1 MRRLVV
7 FSGAGMSA
15 ESGLRTFRESDG
27 LWEEYDINEVAT
39 PEAWKANPKL
49 VLEFY
54 NMRRRQV
61 LEADPN
67 EAHKALVKLE
77 EKFDVQIVTQNI
89 DDLHERAG
97 SNKVL
102 HLHGEVVKCKPD
114 DGSDGLYP
122 VEKDLELGDLSPNGV
137 QLRPHVVWFGE
148 VVPEMAN
155 AIEIMRRAHIVVI
168 IGTSLNVY
176 PAAGLIHYA
185 PRYAEYYL
193 VNPNEVRQP
202 DLKNL
207 RIIKAGATAAVPDLV
222 DELLKLADVEK
233 V

>member
-1 MRRLVV
+1 MRRLVI

-27 LWEEYDINEVAT
+27 LWEEYDIHEVAT
-39 PEAWKANPKL
+39 PEAWRANPKL

-54 NMRRRQV
+54 NMRRKQV
-61 LEADPN
+61 IEAQPN
-67 EAHKALVKLE
+67 PAHEALVRLE
-77 EKFDVQIVTQNI
+77 EKFDVQVVTQNI

-97 SNKVL
+97 SKKVL
-102 HLHGEVVKCKPD
+102 HLHGEVVKCRPD
-114 DGSDGLYP
+114 DDSEGLFP
-122 VEKDLELGDLSPNGV
+122 VEKDLELGDLAPNGV

-148 VVPEMAN
+148 EVPEMPN
-155 AIEIMRRAHIVVI
+155 AIEIMRRAHIVLI

-185 PRYAEYYL
+185 PKYADYIL
-193 VNPNEVRQP
+193 VDPNEVRQP

-207 RIIKAGATAAVPDLV
+207 RIIKARATDAIPSLV